1 MARIQPTPSTLPWNP
16 NDLPRTE
23 APLRSGG
30 TPKAEVMICPGECRV
45 PGLPKK
51 ASSRPEKK
59 RPHNTIG
66 VPAARLKTVDTL
78 TDGKA

>member
-1 MARIQPTPSTLPWNP
+1 MARIQPIPSTLPWNP

-23 APLRSGG
+23 ALLRSGG
-30 TPKAEVMICPGECRV
+30 TPKAEVMICPGECIV
-45 PGLPKK
+45 PCLPKK
-51 ASSRPEKK
+51 VSSRPEKK